1 MIRMLVTLGIMIAVF
16 STVMLTIHGML
27 LAMTSA
33 RAGQEMRHILDNGQ
47 SSLLRYERIRTS
59 SASPPP
65 DAPTVPQTCAVHH
78 LDNCVISISLE
89 ISPLSELTG
98 DIRNEQSNALID
110 EHRVSY
116 RLLAVARKN
125 DGTIIARR
133 ARVLALRVFRVPPYV
148 TLAASR
154 DTTTR
159 TEGSGAADDGGTE
172 PTTVHI
178 RYRNLGTGASFSGD
192 IFTQTSA
199 PPAPPSW
206 SN

>member
-1 MIRMLVTLGIMIAVF
+1 MLRMLVTLGLIIAIF
-16 STVMLTIHGML
+16 STVMLTIHGMT

-33 RAGQEMRHILDNGQ
+33 RAVQEMRQSLDNGQ
-47 SSLLRYERIRTS
+47 SSLLRYERSRANST
-59 SASPPP
+59 SPPL
-65 DAPTVPQTCAVHH
+65 DEPTVPQTCAMHH
-78 LDNCVISISLE
+78 LGNCVISISVE
-89 ISPLSELTG
+89 ITPLSELTG

-133 ARVLALRVFRVPPYV
+133 SRLLALRVFRVPPYV

-154 DTTTR
+154 DTSTR
-159 TEGSGAADDGGTE
+159 TEGSGAADDGGIA

-178 RYRNLGTGASFSGD
+178 RYRNRATGASFSGD
-192 IFTQTSA
+192 IFTQASA

>member
-1 MIRMLVTLGIMIAVF
+1 MLRMLVTLGIVVAIF
-16 STVMLTIHGML
+16 STIMITIHGMT

-33 RAGQEMRHILDNGQ
+33 RTVQAMRHSLDNEQ
-47 SSLLRYERIRTS
+47 SSLLRYERIRVS

-78 LDNCVISISLE
+78 RGNCVITISVE
-89 ISPLSELTG
+89 ISILPELTG
-98 DIRNEQSNALID
+98 DVRNEQSNALID
-110 EHRVSY
+110 EHRVAY

-133 ARVLALRVFRVPPYV
+133 SRVLALRVFRVAPYV

-159 TEGSGAADDGGTE
+159 TEGSGAADDGGTA

-178 RYRNLGTGASFSGD
+178 RYRNVTTGASFSGD
-192 IFTQTSA
+192 IFTQASA

>member
-1 MIRMLVTLGIMIAVF
+1 MLRMLVTLGIIVAMYSTIMI
-16 STVMLTIHGML
+16 TIHGMT

-33 RAGQEMRHILDNGQ
+33 RVVQAIRQNLDNGQ
-47 SSLLRYERIRTS
+47 SALLRYERSRTQS
-59 SASPPP
+59 SSPPP
-65 DAPTVPQTCAVHH
+65 DTPTFPQTCAMLHRGH
-78 LDNCVISISLE
+78 CVISISVEL
-89 ISPLSELTG
+89 SPLSALTG
-98 DIRNEQSNALID
+98 DIRNEQGNALID
-110 EHRVSY
+110 ERRAAY
-116 RLLAVARKN
+116 RLLAIARKN

-133 ARVLALRVFRVPPYV
+133 SRLLALREFRVPPFV

-159 TEGSGAADDGGTE
+159 TEGSGAADDGGTA

-178 RYRNLGTGASFSGD
+178 LYRNLTTGASFSGD